1 MSNPR
6 NNGTV
11 IGRLASDPRHFT
23 NQDGSKKVVFTIM
36 ADRNWTNA
44 QNERQ
49 ADGIPVEAFVRA
61 VTQGLGPYSNI
72 HKGDLVAVNTSLRM
86 DRYTRNGDQVFD
98 LKVIAEDITFLESKA
113 VTQARLADRV
123 VAAEAENK
131 AAALAAVPAAQP
143 AVAAVVTTSAVDEQL
158 PFQAA

>member
-61 VTQGLGPYSNI
+61 ATQGLGPYANI

-86 DRYTRNGDQVFD
+86 DRYTRNGEPVFD
-98 LKVIAEDITFLESKA
+98 LKVIAEDITFRGCRNS
-113 VTQARLADRV
+113 
-123 VAAEAENK
+123 
-131 AAALAAVPAAQP
+131 
-143 AVAAVVTTSAVDEQL
+143 EQSCTGC
-158 PFQAA
+158 